1 MPTVFELLGEY
12 IYKYTYA
19 YYLYLTILLLKALR
33 ILKEINDKNKQIY
46 TSQS

>member
-19 YYLYLTILLLKALR
+19 YYLYLTILLKALR